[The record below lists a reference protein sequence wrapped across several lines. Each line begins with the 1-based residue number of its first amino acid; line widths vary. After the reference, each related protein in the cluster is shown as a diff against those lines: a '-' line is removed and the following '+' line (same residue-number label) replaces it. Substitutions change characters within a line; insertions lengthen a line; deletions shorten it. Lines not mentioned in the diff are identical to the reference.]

1 MISRRAP
8 WPLAIR
14 LQSSKP
20 FNRLSHPS
28 KASLPSAH
36 LWLAHWVLFAASCNI
51 AGWALSC
58 GKGVSLLGFV
68 VAVPS
73 VWWLLA
79 QLGGVSWPGMRDL
92 RFLHRWRL
100 RWKQSL
106 PLGFIIL
113 ACLALIGGLIHAPNN
128 YDALNYRMPKVAHWL
143 IAGRWEWVPAN
154 NNALNTRSSGFEWLS
169 VPMIL
174 LTRTDRL
181 IFLFNLISFLFLPGL
196 IYSLFR
202 HMGVSLRTSR
212 AWMWLLPSGYC
223 FALQAGSV
231 GNDLPAAMFALAAFD
246 FGFRWRKHPEQ
257 MACFTLAIA
266 SAAMMTAIKPTT
278 LPLLLPFAVLF
289 IGMARQL
296 LGKPVATLS
305 LIAVF
310 ALASFLPTAALNHY
324 HCGDWTGAAAE
335 NPVYGQVRPLL
346 GLAGNLINVPIQNLA
361 PPIFPLA
368 SWWNTAFP
376 KLFPV
381 ALLDALAT
389 CFEPRAAAF
398 GLTDI
403 QGEESAG
410 IGVAVCGMLL
420 FSMVAVVFGKQRKP
434 TLHGKQCLLCAILFG
449 AALLVYFSK
458 TGMNTV
464 ARHIAPYYPFLIAI
478 PLAYLPHDHIVRG
491 RIWNGLALVAV
502 ASTML
507 MMIITPSRP
516 LWPAQWFFA
525 TFMPEN
531 PSPSM
536 IRAAAGFSVYAERA
550 DALGNLRDALPADA
564 TLVGLLNFASGPELP
579 LWKPYFRRQVRHVRP
594 GEALDPLIQKGM
606 THVIVNSKDF
616 ERFMGLS
623 PDEWLANSQGRIIK
637 RQSIRMILK
646 EPASDWWAVELPKR

>member
-1 MISRRAP
+1 
-8 WPLAIR
+8 
-14 LQSSKP
+14 
-20 FNRLSHPS
+20 
-28 KASLPSAH
+28 
-36 LWLAHWVLFAASCNI
+36 VLFAASCNI

-58 GKGVSLLGFV
+58 GKSVSLLGFV
-68 VAVPS
+68 LAVPS
-73 VWWLLA
+73 IWWLLA
-79 QLGGVSWPGMRDL
+79 RLGGVSWPGTRDL
-92 RFLHRWRL
+92 RFLQRWRL
-100 RWKQSL
+100 RRKQWL

-174 LTRTDRL
+174 VTRTDRL

-202 HMGVSLRTSR
+202 QMGVSLRTSR

-231 GNDLPAAMFALAAFD
+231 SNDLPAAMFALAAFD
-246 FGFRWRKHPEQ
+246 FGFRWRKNPDHF
-257 MACFTLAIA
+257 ACFALAIA

-289 IGMARQL
+289 IGMVKQIIC
-296 LGKPVATLS
+296 KPVASLS
-305 LIAVF
+305 LVVLF
-310 ALASFLPTAALNHY
+310 TFASFVPTAALNHY

-346 GLAGNLINVPIQNLA
+346 GLAGNLINAPIQNLA

-368 SWWNTAFP
+368 SWWNSSFP

-381 ALLDALAT
+381 TLLDALAT

-420 FSMVAVVFGKQRKP
+420 FSMVAALFGKQRKP
-434 TLHGKQCLLCAILFG
+434 TLHGKQCLLYATLFG

-478 PLAYLPHDHIVRG
+478 PLAYLRNDHVVRG
-491 RIWNGLALVAV
+491 RIWNGLAVVAV

-507 MMIITPSRP
+507 MIIITPSRP

-525 TFMPEN
+525 TFMPAN

-536 IRAAAGFSVYAERA
+536 TRAAAGFSVYAERA

-579 LWKPYFRRQVRHVRP
+579 LWKPYFHRQVRHVRP
-594 GEALDPLIQKGM
+594 GEALDPLIQQGM

-616 ERFMGLS
+616 KRFMGLS
-623 PDEWLANSQGRIIK
+623 PDEWLDKSEGRIIK
-637 RQSIRMILK
+637 RQTIRMILK
-646 EPASDWWAVELPKR
+646 EPASEWWAVELPKK